1 MLLGQK
7 ITVYTDHL
15 NLTHHNTQ
23 FTSNRVLRQR
33 LVLEEYGVE
42 IKYIQGVRN
51 EAVDALSRMPTEITD
66 TVVEEA
72 LLNRRMYEDE
82 VNCPINTSEI
92 KQAQQKYATL
102 LKWLKEGH
110 PTKIFVEILLG
121 NETVWAYKAKRGE
134 EEPLV
139 YVPLDLREAIIEWYH
154 VMLKHPGAERLLAT
168 MRTHFNWPGMTKT
181 IENYV
186 KNCDICQKNKITG
199 NKKYGKIPLAEE
211 WDNFNPWECVHV
223 DMVGPWKVKYKLTIS
238 EKTISIDLLALTMI
252 DRVTSWPEF
261 AIAHDA
267 SAIHNA
273 ILFDKNWLCRYP
285 RPLQVIHDNGSEF
298 IGQEFQEML
307 HSYGITIK
315 PTSVKNPQANSMIER
330 VHLSMGD
337 KLRATTFEGEDWFTD
352 VDQELQPIAWAI
364 HSTINSSTDHT
375 PG

>member
-1 MLLGQK
+1 M
-7 ITVYTDHL
+7 
-15 NLTHHNTQ
+15 
-23 FTSNRVLRQR
+23 
-33 LVLEEYGVE
+33 
-42 IKYIQGVRN
+42 
-51 EAVDALSRMPTEITD
+51 
-66 TVVEEA
+66 
-72 LLNRRMYEDE
+72 
-82 VNCPINTSEI
+82 
-92 KQAQQKYATL
+92 
-102 LKWLKEGH
+102 
-110 PTKIFVEILLG
+110 
-121 NETVWAYKAKRGE
+121 
-134 EEPLV
+134 
-139 YVPLDLREAIIEWYH
+139 DLREAITEWYH

-223 DMVGPWKVKYKLTIS
+223 DMVGPWKVKYKLTTS
-238 EKTISIDLLALTMI
+238 GKTITVDLLALTMI

-337 KLRATTFEGEDWFTD
+337 KLRATTFKGEDWVTD
-352 VDQELQPIAWAI
+352 VDQELQSIAWAI
-364 HSTINSSTDHT
+364 RSTINSSTDHT
-375 PG
+375 PGQLVFGTDMLFQSKIKVDWENLKAKRRRLAVYNNARENRNRIDHEYEVGDQVLITLGKREIKSKLQQPTEGPYEITKVYNNGTVKIMRGTYDEIINIRRLKPYYSRVQ